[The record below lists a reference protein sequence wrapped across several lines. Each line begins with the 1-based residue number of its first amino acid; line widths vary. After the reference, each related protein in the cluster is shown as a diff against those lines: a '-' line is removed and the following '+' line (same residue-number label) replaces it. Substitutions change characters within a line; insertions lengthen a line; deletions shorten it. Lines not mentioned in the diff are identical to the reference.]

1 MLERITFSCKSA
13 GLTDT
18 AFRATFAGLKAVE
31 EGQLKES
38 PLRIKA
44 PGGVALAAVLHLPEV
59 PSGRGAVICHGMM
72 SYKDSPKHRGIAERL
87 CARGHTVLRFD
98 FSGRGESD
106 GDLTGMTISRQVE
119 EAGAAVEALL
129 EKRVSGIGLIGSSM
143 GGAVAILTT
152 ARRGKRYG
160 IQALATMAA
169 VGRADLLPERAV
181 GTKGLAAWERRG
193 SIEVEGEPVGYSLV
207 EDTRKID
214 LPEEAKDIACP
225 WLILHGERDE
235 VIPVEDAR
243 LLHSASG
250 GRAGLEIVPGAD
262 HRFSEEVHR
271 EHITSRIVDF
281 IDENLGSEEREA

>member
-1 MLERITFSCKSA
+1 MLERIAFSCKSD
-13 GLTDT
+13 GLTAT
-18 AFRATFAGLKAVE
+18 PFRATFAGLKAVE
-31 EGQLKES
+31 EGRLKES
-38 PLRIKA
+38 PLRIQA
-44 PGGVALAAVLHLPEV
+44 PGGVVLAAVLHLPRN
-59 PSGRGAVICHGMM
+59 PSGHGVVICHGMM

-98 FSGRGESD
+98 FSGRGESE
-106 GDLTGMTISRQVE
+106 GDLEGMTISRQVE

-152 ARRGKRYG
+152 ARRGQRYG
-160 IQALATMAA
+160 VRALATMAA

-181 GTKGLAAWERRG
+181 GTKGLAAWKRRG
-193 SIEVEGEPVGYSLV
+193 SIDVEGEPVGYSLV
-207 EDTRKID
+207 EDARKID
-214 LPEEAKDIACP
+214 LPEEARGITCP

-250 GRAGLEIVPGAD
+250 EKAGLEIIPGAD
-262 HRFSEEVHR
+262 HRFSEEGHR
-271 EHITSRIVDF
+271 EYITSRIVDF
-281 IDENLGSEEREA
+281 IDDKLASEESKE